1 MARLPLLRRHRLAG
15 PQGQS
20 AVAAAAYRAGETLH
34 DERTGEIKDYARRA
48 WSVLYTQILTPENAP
63 AWMRDRQRLWNG
75 VEHREDRSTKRGTAQ
90 LARNIE
96 LSLPHELTHE
106 QHVEL
111 VCEFV
116 KDEFVD
122 RGMVAD
128 IAIHAPPY
136 RGDGTNHHAHVLLT
150 MRDIEDDGFGN
161 KNRAWNQ
168 DELLEHW
175 RERWADYQNRALEKY
190 GFEARVDHRSL
201 EDQGIDREP
210 TTHLGPNAQALEDQ
224 GIPTD
229 RGDENRRRKGANDNR
244 EQLKAELADI
254 NRRIAAVERIQRIV
268 AAVEKGY
275 QRFEQSARPEPE
287 PPSPELETRR
297 PQSYAGGPE
306 AAPMPDSG
314 SPVDKGGVA
323 VDDKEQERQDQARK
337 QEEDRQ
343 EHARK
348 LEEDR
353 QEQARKEQ
361 DRLQQ
366 ASIAEDKRLQE
377 LGDQFRERQ
386 RQLAEEFRKEQE
398 RIAAQKKE
406 QERFDTRKPDPDRID
421 THLRQ
426 LEETTE
432 GHRQTFIDRDEKKY
446 LEGDIR
452 DPGARYAK
460 ALAQNYTLSNPYES
474 LAKAAMAEHAS
485 FRADQETLA
494 SSIAKATDPKERE
507 MLQTRKLIEGYDYLM
522 ITGER
527 IAKMSEILSGEL
539 VNGRLVS
546 KESIRMRELINGKDK
561 FNEKDEKIG
570 FEDGYKQ
577 KAQKLRQHY
586 RDLQA
591 ERREKEPERQRTAP
605 QPEPTAP
612 HPGGRPA
619 DPLDAL
625 IKQQDEAAKAKE
637 RESEKKHRAPK
648 AAGARARTPA
658 KARPGTIGRPGVAGQ
673 PGRTKPTPRKY
684 QSLKPRLLSLFR
696 QVGWLLTASNLPSKL
711 RTLWRLIARELTESK
726 FHHSKR
732 PRKAKAPRP
741 F

>member
-1 MARLPLLRRHRLAG
+1 MAQFRFSAAIISRSA
-15 PQGQS
+15 GQS
-20 AVAAAAYRAGETLH
+20 VVAAAAYRAGEKLL
-34 DERTGEIKDYARRA
+34 DERTGDIKDYSRRGG
-48 WSVLYTQILTPENAP
+48 VLNTLILTPDNASQ
-63 AWMRDRQRLWNG
+63 WMLDRQRLWNE
-75 VEHREDRSTKRGTAQ
+75 VEHREDQSNRRNQAQ
-90 LARNIE
+90 LARSLE

-111 VCEFV
+111 LRDYIKTEYVAL
-116 KDEFVD
+116 
-122 RGMVAD
+122 GMIAD
-128 IAIHAPPY
+128 IAIHAPPE

-150 MRDIEDDGFGN
+150 MRNIIEGDGFGA
-161 KNRAWNQ
+161 KNRDWNQ
-168 DELLEHW
+168 KALIEHW
-175 RERWADYQNRALEKY
+175 RERWAEYQNQALEKY

-224 GIPTD
+224 GVATE
-229 RGDENRRRKGANDNR
+229 RGDENRRRKAANSNR
-244 EQLKAELADI
+244 EQLKDELAKI
-254 NRRIAAVERIQRIV
+254 TRRIAAVERIQRIV

-275 QRFEQSARPEPE
+275 QRFEQSTRPEPD
-287 PPSPELETRR
+287 PPSPKMETRR
-297 PQSYAGGPE
+297 PQSYAHGPE

-314 SPVDKGGVA
+314 SPSEKAAADA
-323 VDDKEQERQDQARK
+323 ETKEQERQDQARR
-337 QEEDRQ
+337 QEDDRQ
-343 EHARK
+343 GQARK
-348 LEEDR
+348 QEEDR

-366 ASIAEDKRLQE
+366 ANIAEDKRLQE

-398 RIAAQKKE
+398 RIDAQKKE

-426 LEETTE
+426 LEETTK
-432 GHRQTFIDRDEKKY
+432 GHRQAFVDRDEKKY

-460 ALAQNYTLSNPYES
+460 ALAHNYTLSNPYES

-546 KESIRMRELINGKDK
+546 KESIRMRELIDGKDK
-561 FNEKDEKIG
+561 FNEKGEKTG
-570 FEDGYKQ
+570 LEDGYKQ
-577 KAQKLRQHY
+577 KAQKLRQQY

-591 ERREKEPERQRTAP
+591 ERREKEPERQPTAP
-605 QPEPTAP
+605 QPEPAAP
-612 HPGGRPA
+612 RSGGRPA

-625 IKQQDEAAKAKE
+625 INQQDEAAKAKE
-637 RESEKKHRAPK
+637 RESEKN
-648 AAGARARTPA
+648 TE
-658 KARPGTIGRPGVAGQ
+658 
-673 PGRTKPTPRKY
+673 
-684 QSLKPRLLSLFR
+684 R
-696 QVGWLLTASNLPSKL
+696 QKQQE
-711 RTLWRLIARELTESK
+711 RERELQR
-726 FHHSKR
+726 KR
-732 PRKAKAPRP
+732 DRER
-741 F
+741 

>member
-1 MARLPLLRRHRLAG
+1 
-15 PQGQS
+15 
-20 AVAAAAYRAGETLH
+20 
-34 DERTGEIKDYARRA
+34 
-48 WSVLYTQILTPENAP
+48 
-63 AWMRDRQRLWNG
+63 
-75 VEHREDRSTKRGTAQ
+75 
-90 LARNIE
+90 
-96 LSLPHELTHE
+96 
-106 QHVEL
+106 
-111 VCEFV
+111 
-116 KDEFVD
+116 
-122 RGMVAD
+122 
-128 IAIHAPPY
+128 
-136 RGDGTNHHAHVLLT
+136 
-150 MRDIEDDGFGN
+150 
-161 KNRAWNQ
+161 
-168 DELLEHW
+168 
-175 RERWADYQNRALEKY
+175 
-190 GFEARVDHRSL
+190 
-201 EDQGIDREP
+201 
-210 TTHLGPNAQALEDQ
+210 
-224 GIPTD
+224 
-229 RGDENRRRKGANDNR
+229 
-244 EQLKAELADI
+244 
-254 NRRIAAVERIQRIV
+254 
-268 AAVEKGY
+268 
-275 QRFEQSARPEPE
+275 
-287 PPSPELETRR
+287 
-297 PQSYAGGPE
+297 
-306 AAPMPDSG
+306 MPDSG

-421 THLRQ
+421 SHLRQ

-432 GHRQTFIDRDEKKY
+432 RHRQTFVDRDEKKY

-452 DPGARYAK
+452 DPGTRYAK

-546 KESIRMRELINGKDK
+546 KESIRMRELIDGKDK
-561 FNEKDEKIG
+561 FNEKDEKTG

-591 ERREKEPERQRTAP
+591 ERREKEPDRQPTAP
-605 QPEPTAP
+605 QPEPAAP

-637 RESEKKHRAPK
+637 RESEKN
-648 AAGARARTPA
+648 TE
-658 KARPGTIGRPGVAGQ
+658 
-673 PGRTKPTPRKY
+673 
-684 QSLKPRLLSLFR
+684 R
-696 QVGWLLTASNLPSKL
+696 QKQQE
-711 RTLWRLIARELTESK
+711 RERELQR
-726 FHHSKR
+726 KR
-732 PRKAKAPRP
+732 DRER
-741 F
+741 

>member
-1 MARLPLLRRHRLAG
+1 MAQYRLSADIIRRSKGR
-15 PQGQS
+15 S
-20 AVAAAAYRAGETLH
+20 VVAAAAYRAGDRLL
-34 DERTGEIKDYARRA
+34 DERTGGFKDYTYRA
-48 WSVLYTQILTPENAP
+48 DVLYAEILTPENAP
-63 AWMRDRQRLWNG
+63 GWMQDRQELWN
-75 VEHREDRSTKRGTAQ
+75 EIERCEDRSTRRKAAQ
-90 LARNIE
+90 LARDIE
-96 LSLPHELTHE
+96 LSLPKELTHE
-106 QHVEL
+106 RHVEL
-111 VCEFV
+111 VREFV
-116 KDEFVD
+116 QEYFVD

-128 IAIHAPPY
+128 LTIHAPPR

-150 MRDIEDDGFGN
+150 MRDIEDGGFGK
-161 KNRAWNQ
+161 KNRGWNHEDQ
-168 DELLEHW
+168 LQEW
-175 RERWADYQNRALEKY
+175 RERWEECQNRALEKY
-190 GFEARVDHRSL
+190 GFEDRVDHRSL
-201 EDQGIDREP
+201 ADQGIDREP
-210 TTHLGPNAQALEDQ
+210 TQHLGPATQAMEDQ
-224 GIPTD
+224 GIATD
-229 RGDENRRRKGANDNR
+229 RGDENRRRKGANDNL
-244 EQLKAELADI
+244 EQLKAELANI

-275 QRFEQSARPEPE
+275 QRFEQSTRPEPD
-287 PPSPELETRR
+287 PPSPRMETRR
-297 PQSYAGGPE
+297 PESYAHGPE

-323 VDDKEQERQDQARK
+323 VNDKEQERQDQARR
-337 QEEDRQ
+337 QEDDRQ
-343 EHARK
+343 EQARK
-348 LEEDR
+348 QEEDR

-366 ASIAEDKRLQE
+366 ATIAEDKRLQE

-398 RIAAQKKE
+398 RIVAQKKE
-406 QERFDTRKPDPDRID
+406 QERVDTKPDPDRID

-426 LEETTE
+426 LEETTKV
-432 GHRQTFIDRDEKKY
+432 HRQTFVDRDEKKY

-474 LAKAAMAEHAS
+474 LAKAAIAEHAS

-507 MLQTRKLIEGYDYLM
+507 MLQTRKLTEGYDYLM

-546 KESIRMRELINGKDK
+546 KESIRMRELIDGKDK
-561 FNEKDEKIG
+561 FNEKDEKVG

-577 KAQKLRQHY
+577 KAQKLRQQY

-591 ERREKEPERQRTAP
+591 EQREKEPERQRTAP

-637 RESEKKHRAPK
+637 RESEKN
-648 AAGARARTPA
+648 TE
-658 KARPGTIGRPGVAGQ
+658 
-673 PGRTKPTPRKY
+673 
-684 QSLKPRLLSLFR
+684 R
-696 QVGWLLTASNLPSKL
+696 QKQQ
-711 RTLWRLIARELTESK
+711 ARERELQR
-726 FHHSKR
+726 KR
-732 PRKAKAPRP
+732 DRER
-741 F
+741 